1 MFTVKFQDKEFFA
14 EENALLS
21 DVLIKNGV
29 YIEHSCGGIGICRK
43 CTVTVD
49 GKEELSCK
57 YIVKSDIT
65 VDIPD
70 YKGILSE
77 TGAHETSE
85 ITENMCFCLDIGT
98 TTLALA
104 LVSLDNKETV
114 KVVTATNPQRKYGA
128 DVISRIDF
136 CRKNSVSPLNRVLIN
151 KINALIEAF
160 GVDSDI
166 PLFVSGNTTMLH
178 TFFSADCSSLG
189 VAPYTPVF
197 LESKEYDG
205 DLIGLKGVSII
216 KSLPCIHS
224 FFGADLV
231 AGINYTGLPQDESY
245 YLLVDLGTNAE
256 IALYS
261 RDKILCTSAAA
272 GPCFEGGN
280 ILCGMSATEGAI
292 YRFSLSAIGGS
303 TYKTIGNTQPKG
315 ICGTGLIDIIDEL
328 ITYGFIDES
337 GFMESEAYDVAENVT
352 LSQKD
357 VRQFQLAKSAVYSAI
372 FTLLKEARINLG
384 DVSKIF
390 ISGGFSAEIDINS
403 AFGTRLLPNQ
413 PKEKFVTLN
422 NSSLLGTIKYA
433 LEENDASEIIKK
445 ATYTDL
451 SDNPVFT
458 SLFMDNMEF

>member
-21 DVLIKNGV
+21 DILIKNGV
-29 YIEHSCGGIGICRK
+29 YIEHSCGGMGVCRK

-57 YIVKSDIT
+57 YRVNSDIT
-65 VDIPD
+65 VDFPD

-77 TGAHETSE
+77 TGAKETSE

-104 LVSLDNKETV
+104 LVSLDNKEVV
-114 KVVTATNPQRKYGA
+114 KVITATNPQRKYGA

-136 CRKNSVSPLNRVLIN
+136 CSKNSVSPLNRVLIN
-151 KINALIEAF
+151 KINELIKTF
-160 GVDSDI
+160 GIDSDI

-178 TFFSADCSSLG
+178 TFFCADCSSLG

-197 LESKEYDG
+197 LEGKEYDG
-205 DLIGLKGVSII
+205 DLIGLNGVSNIN
-216 KSLPCIHS
+216 SLPCIHS

-231 AGINYTGLPQDESY
+231 AGINYTGFPQDESY

-261 RDKILCTSAAA
+261 KDKILCTSAAA

-280 ILCGMSATEGAI
+280 IQCGMSATEGAI

-337 GFMESEAYDVAENVT
+337 GFMECEKYDVAENVT
-352 LSQKD
+352 LCQKD
-357 VRQFQLAKSAVYSAI
+357 VRQFQLAKSAIYSAI
-372 FTLLKEARINLG
+372 ITLLKEARINLG

-390 ISGGFSAEIDINS
+390 ISGGFSAEINIDNAIK
-403 AFGTRLLPNQ
+403 TRLLPNQ
-413 PKEKFVTLN
+413 PKGKYISLK
-422 NSSLLGTIKYA
+422 NSSLLGTVKFA
-433 LEENDASEIIKK
+433 LGDNITDEIGQKTEYI
-445 ATYTDL
+445 DL
-451 SDNPVFT
+451 GDNPLFT
-458 SLFMDNMEF
+458 ELFMDNMEF